1 MILYSTL
8 LSRPME
14 SRSTAIKEIIV
25 GAIVGIAGMLP
36 GISGAVL
43 CVCFGIY
50 ERLVRD
56 IAKLRIYIKKDFWF
70 IFFLG
75 VGAVIGTVFSA
86 KVLSIAMDAYPTESL
101 FLFVGLIAGQ
111 IPSVYR
117 LTTRDGNAKPTTY
130 NIIALIIG
138 FIIMGSM
145 LAVDLFGSGTDVT
158 VDRDL
163 MGMLTMFGIGIIV
176 AVSSLIPGI
185 SHSTFLI
192 VFGLFTVF
200 TNTVGNLDIPLLIPL
215 GLGAIFGFLGF
226 SKVVHYALEHHH
238 RTTSFLILGLTVGSI
253 ITLAIS
259 SGMDVDGIAH
269 AIGGLVTFIIG
280 MIVSLWFVK
289 KSEMQ
294 QIFAEE
300 TE

>member
-1 MILYSTL
+1 
-8 LSRPME
+8 ME

-56 IAKLRIYIKKDFWF
+56 IAKLRVYLVKDFWF
-70 IFFLG
+70 IFFLA

-101 FLFVGLIAGQ
+101 FLFVGLIVGQ
-111 IPSVYR
+111 IPAVYR
-117 LTTRDGNAKPTTY
+117 LTTRDGKAKPTTY
-130 NIIALIIG
+130 NIIALVIG
-138 FIIMGSM
+138 FIVMGSM
-145 LAVDLFGSGTDVT
+145 LMVDLFGSGNEVT
-158 VDRDL
+158 VDKDVI
-163 MGMLTMFGIGIIV
+163 GILTMFGIGLIV

-200 TNTVGNLDIPLLIPL
+200 TDTVGNLDIPLLIPL
-215 GLGAIFGFLGF
+215 GIGAIVGFLGF
-226 SKVVHYALEHHH
+226 SKVVNYALENHH

-253 ITLAIS
+253 ITLSIS
-259 SGMDVDGIAH
+259 SGLDITEPIH
-269 AIGGLVTFIIG
+269 AIGGFVTFVIG
-280 MIVSLWFVK
+280 LAVSLWFMK

-294 QIFAEE
+294 EMFAEE